1 MWYGPAM
8 GGLLRPTVAAVAL
21 AVGALGLV
29 VMGCAT
35 GGGTPLAGD
44 QPDATARHEAGS
56 DPDAGFAADGE
67 ATSDA
72 AGDDEAA
79 PGEDATLADAD
90 DDGGGSSDSSE
101 SSDGGMIVES
111 DGPTFDVP
119 HDAAVPVDGGA
130 DASGASDASE
140 LDAAPFDASSNEASV
155 DAGAADA
162 AAEAATSCA
171 CGAGFT
177 CGTARYCATSTGVPE
192 FGHVYVIVLDNQPLT
207 AIQGNVA
214 APYLNGLMATYAYGT
229 DYSTTIHPSLP
240 NLIDLTSGNP
250 QQIACDCSPGTSNT
264 CNGLIC
270 NALAGSCACPV
281 AVTHLGDELDVASIP
296 WREYAESMGAP
307 CNGADGGANFA
318 ANHVPFLY
326 YADVFGNNG
335 RCVQRV
341 RDFGDFAAD
350 LASGAYRFSLISPDL
365 CNDMHGGCGAADP
378 VKQGDMWL
386 AAHVPA
392 ILATAGFG
400 ASGTDVLF
408 IVGDEPDPVG
418 TAPVPFLVVSPLA
431 KHVATAG
438 AYTHDSLLATIE
450 DGLGIPRM
458 GNTIGSG
465 TIADVWR

>member
-1 MWYGPAM
+1 M
-8 GGLLRPTVAAVAL
+8 GGLLRSTASAFVG
-21 AVGALGLV
+21 AVGVLGVL

-56 DPDAGFAADGE
+56 GADAAFAADGE
-67 ATSDA
+67 PASDA
-72 AGDDEAA
+72 ASNDEGA
-79 PGEDATLADAD
+79 PGADATLADAG
-90 DDGGGSSDSSE
+90 DDGASSE
-101 SSDGGMIVES
+101 SSDGGMIVEG

-119 HDAAVPVDGGA
+119 HDASVPVDAGV
-130 DASGASDASE
+130 DASE
-140 LDAAPFDASSNEASV
+140 PDAAPFDASSDEASV
-155 DAGAADA
+155 DGGAGDAADAGDA

-177 CGTARYCATSTGVPE
+177 CGSTRYCATSTGVPE

-207 AIQGNVA
+207 AIQGNTA

-264 CNGLIC
+264 CNGLNC
-270 NALAGSCACPV
+270 NALAGTCACPV
-281 AVTHLGDELDVASIP
+281 AVSHLGDELDVASIP

-307 CNGADGGANFA
+307 CNAADGGANFA

-378 VKQGDMWL
+378 VKQGDLWL
-386 AAHVPA
+386 AGHVPA

-400 ASGTDVLF
+400 SSGTDVLF

-431 KHVATAG
+431 KHVATPG